1 MKVFLLKDVERVG
14 LAGEIIKVKDG
25 FADNF
30 LIPRKLG
37 VEVTT
42 LNEKSLQSKIKVV
55 EHRKEVVATK
65 TSMLAEKMSAV
76 KLTLK
81 RKMHDDG
88 KLYGAVSASELV
100 DLLAEKGFSVSKS
113 QVDLS
118 KSIKEKGTFQ
128 VTIKLSSTLQPKVSL
143 VIVPENK

>member
-30 LIPRKLG
+30 LIPGKMA
-37 VEVTT
+37 VEVTPQ
-42 LNEKSLQSKIKVV
+42 NEKNFQAKIKVV

-65 TSMLAEKMSAV
+65 TSMLAEKIAAL

-88 KLYGAVSASELV
+88 KLYGAVSAIEIV
-100 DLLAEKGFSVSKS
+100 DLLAEKGFSVSKN
-113 QVDLS
+113 QIDLD

-128 VTIKLSSTLQPKVSL
+128 VTIKLSTKLQPKVAL
-143 VIVPENK
+143 TIVPEK